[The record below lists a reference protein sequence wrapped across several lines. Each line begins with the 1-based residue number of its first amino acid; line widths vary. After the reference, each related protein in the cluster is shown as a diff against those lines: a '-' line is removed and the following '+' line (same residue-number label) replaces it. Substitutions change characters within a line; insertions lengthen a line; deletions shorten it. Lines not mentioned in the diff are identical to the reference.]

1 MEINNFMGIPA
12 HPLFVHLPIV
22 LIPLLTLIVIVMAI
36 KSDWREKYA
45 LPTAILA
52 VLTAIATFLAAGAG
66 EALQTRVEASKLIED
81 HAELGDQTKILTLV
95 FALLLVGLVVAI
107 RKNLA
112 KFIVPL
118 VMLSAVA
125 GIVSSVWVAR
135 TGHAGAKSAWED
147 TPKTAP
153 AGGGDADGG

>member
-1 MEINNFMGIPA
+1 MELDNFMGIPA

-22 LIPLLTLIVIVMAI
+22 LIPLLTLVVIVMAF
-36 KSDWREKYA
+36 KPDWREKYA
-45 LPTAILA
+45 LATAIMA
-52 VLTAIATFLAAGAG
+52 VVTAIATFLAAGAG
-66 EALQTRVEASKLIED
+66 ESLEKRVEPSKLIED
-81 HAELGDQTKILTLV
+81 HAELGDQTKILALV

-125 GIVSSVWVAR
+125 GIVSTVWVAR

-147 TPKTAP
+147 TPAKAP
-153 AGGGDADGG
+153 GGGGDADE